1 MRLFLALLLL
11 SLGTSTLRADVPA
24 LLDDALLKTLKDAN
38 RWAFTQ
44 TIVEE
49 DGKGKERKRTLVR
62 FDPSKSYAEQY
73 TVISVDGQP
82 PGANEVS
89 RYRRRGERRGERLD
103 KAESE
108 GRTDTDGSRQSLGE
122 LMDLE
127 HATVLS
133 EDATAVTFE
142 VPLKKEGNK
151 RMPPDKFL
159 VTARV
164 NKATRAFER
173 IDAKLRE
180 SMRMAVVVKIKSG
193 EGAIEFS
200 SVDPKFAPTPVKLQG
215 TGLYSILFVPGG
227 RSYEIDHTDFKRVKP
242 YAERFGVQIGTMKAI
257 DF

>member
-73 TVISVDGQP
+73 TVISVDGQT